1 MDFNECAVGANL
13 GIYRRCYQLT
23 KEPMKPFL
31 PDIIVILVLTG
42 LLLVL
47 NELGQLEAVMSYPFL
62 VVYGAY
68 LVGRLVRRGK

>member
-1 MDFNECAVGANL
+1 
-13 GIYRRCYQLT
+13 
-23 KEPMKPFL
+23 MKPFL